1 LLTAA
6 RWSREIVQRLSPCT
20 TRWELAGCP
29 GGGCG
34 LGVGC
39 RLPPPGGPVVV
50 GGVVLD
56 GLVLGVVDRGG
67 AVDPGGA
74 VVLGGAVVDGGPA
87 GRGT

>member
-1 LLTAA
+1 M
-6 RWSREIVQRLSPCT
+6 
-20 TRWELAGCP
+20 
-29 GGGCG
+29 
-34 LGVGC
+34 
-39 RLPPPGGPVVV
+39 VV
-50 GGVVLD
+50 GGVVGAVVLD